1 MSLTGKT
8 LASAYKSLLRIND
21 DTNGIDT
28 IVETVTDGEGTVSAI
43 SLSDDVLHVKPQVH
57 DTNSVFK
64 VFDKDTNPLL
74 AVDAANDVVKLGAGQ
89 HYANTNIKDWF
100 VQYGASYPATANTWR
115 ALGLGGGG
123 RTIGNLTMGTG
134 STPSVSPIA
143 ISTNAHDVVGLF
155 WYVPFNITIDSCHV
169 WVASDTAIG
178 DVIKFSVMD
187 YAINTTNGA
196 TGGDL
201 SSGVESCVSPAT
213 ITSAGYEQAYYQLLS
228 ISSADVDAGR
238 AIMACVS
245 QDGTNSDLSV
255 NLQLVYHLR

>member
-8 LASAYKSLLRIND
+8 LASTYKSLLRIND
-21 DTNGIDT
+21 DTNGVDT
-28 IVETVTDGEGTVSAI
+28 TVETVTDGEGTASAI

-64 VFDKDTNPLL
+64 VFDKDANPLL

-89 HYANTNIKDWF
+89 HYANTNIKDWY
-100 VQYGASYPATANTWR
+100 VLSSGSLPSIADTWTA
-115 ALGLGGGG
+115 LSLGGGG
-123 RTIGNLTMGTG
+123 RTIPPITFGTG
-134 STPSVSPIA
+134 STPSTTQV
-143 ISTNAHDVVGLF
+143 ISTTADDLVGLF

-169 WVASDTAIG
+169 WFGSSAATG
-178 DVIKFSVMD
+178 DVVKFSVMD
-187 YAINTTNGA
+187 YAIVTAAGS

-201 SSGVESCVSPAT
+201 SAGVESCVSPAT
-213 ITSAGYEQAYYQLLS
+213 ITSAGYEQAYYQSLT

-238 AIMACVS
+238 AIMAFVS

-255 NLQLVYHLR
+255 QLQLVYHMR